1 LYLDPLFFSY
11 NIIFTCS
18 NLVMEEKQPSIIYK
32 ISKIISDFFNPLVSL
47 VIFFFYMSIKTYS
60 LHASLMYFLPILLI
74 IILPVII
81 WLVWNVKTGRYTNMD
96 VSNRVQRISL
106 YFFIAACVIAYIA
119 FDYFRK
125 GHVDLIMIFILILL
139 MVMQLSNY
147 FIKSSMHTAFN
158 VLVAALF
165 FALNTVLGIAW
176 LGIAALVGITRVI
189 VGRHTPKEVLMGA
202 GIAFMV
208 SFIYL
213 YCNLLFQ
220 S

>member
-1 LYLDPLFFSY
+1 
-11 NIIFTCS
+11 
-18 NLVMEEKQPSIIYK
+18 MEEKRPSIIYK
-32 ISKIISDFFNPLVSL
+32 TSKIISDFFNPLVSL
-47 VIFFFYMSIKTYS
+47 VIFFFYMSVKTYS
-60 LHASLMYFLPILLI
+60 LHDSLMYFLPILLM
-74 IILPVII
+74 IILPVVI

-139 MVMQLSNY
+139 LVMQLSNY

-158 VLVAALF
+158 VFVAALF
-165 FALNTVLGIAW
+165 FALDNTLGISW

-189 VGRHTPKEVLMGA
+189 VGRHTPKEVMTGA

-213 YCNLLFQ
+213 YCNIQFQ
-220 S
+220 P